1 MGKKATSGSR
11 SPLGSQ
17 PAPQTHK
24 TCSSSALRP
33 LGVSRYSTRYLGPSP
48 ECLKYLLGGGHPS
61 FSPYSVPN
69 WLVAWGVASPLCS
82 ASVASSEKEEAAWLW
97 KTHVASCEGDQDG
110 LGAAWR
116 WGGVPGLD
124 GVCRQRKAI
133 WEPEKLVPPG
143 CRLLQGLREIP
154 LTWCLFSSSFP

>member
-1 MGKKATSGSR
+1 MGKRASSGSR

-24 TCSSSALRP
+24 TCSPSVLRP
-33 LGVSRYSTRYLGPSP
+33 LGASRYSTRYLGPSP
-48 ECLKYLLGGGHPS
+48 ECLKHLLGGGHPS
-61 FSPYSVPN
+61 FSPCAVPN

-116 WGGVPGLD
+116 WGGVPGLM
-124 GVCRQRKAI
+124 GFVGKERPSGNPRSWCPLGAGYCRGSERS
-133 WEPEKLVPPG
+133 L
-143 CRLLQGLREIP
+143 
-154 LTWCLFSSSFP
+154 